1 MVKEGWMVEVVDGE
15 RWMDGGRWMDGERGM
30 DGGMCAI
37 EKCLKV

>member
-1 MVKEGWMVEVVDGE
+1 
-15 RWMDGGRWMDGERGM
+15 MDGGRWMDGGRVVDGERWM